1 MKKYK
6 IVRTNGI
13 ESEDVIGGLTW
24 REAKIYIDHQAF
36 YGMGKTGEVWYL
48 KIVEDEDI
56 DEYEQF
62 IIEYT
67 EEA

>member
-36 YGMGKTGEVWYL
+36 YGMGKNGRSMVF
-48 KIVEDEDI
+48 KNR
-56 DEYEQF
+56 
-62 IIEYT
+62 
-67 EEA
+67 